1 MTSKLG
7 TALATGASSGIGATY
22 ADRLASRG
30 YDLVLVARDAARLAD
45 LAEKL
50 SANYGI
56 KADVLAADLSERS
69 GISKV
74 EQRLRQDGSIT
85 FFVNNAGIGPN
96 GGLLDGDLDYLDKMV
111 ALNVVAANR
120 LGIAAAQVFAARGE
134 GAIVNTASVV
144 ALAPQLFSG
153 TYVATKAFVLAL
165 TESLSTELKGKGVK
179 LQAVLPGLTRTEIF
193 DRVGRSFDDL
203 NPEMVMDVG
212 DMVDAAL
219 AGFDQGELVTIPSLG
234 DKSIYDNYVAA
245 RGALGPHLSLRK
257 PAARYGV
264 KS

>member
-1 MTSKLG
+1 
-7 TALATGASSGIGATY
+7 
-22 ADRLASRG
+22 
-30 YDLVLVARDAARLAD
+30 
-45 LAEKL
+45 
-50 SANYGI
+50 
-56 KADVLAADLSERS
+56 
-69 GISKV
+69 
-74 EQRLRQDGSIT
+74 
-85 FFVNNAGIGPN
+85 
-96 GGLLDGDLDYLDKMV
+96 
-111 ALNVVAANR
+111 
-120 LGIAAAQVFAARGE
+120 
-134 GAIVNTASVV
+134 
-144 ALAPQLFSG
+144 LFSG